1 MVEAER
7 QRHRVTRIIAA
18 TRFPF
23 LDQEESS
30 WPPSYQTVVNDE
42 QSRFGL
48 KGPDD
53 VGIVY
58 PSIVILRGDGGVQEL
73 GMVEPAE
80 NVVQE
85 RAKVWQF
92 YSDSASVGRRV
103 KKLFIYVPH
112 GYEDR
117 AMEIL
122 EGNGIDYD
130 GIRGYRVEKQS
141 LKILPFK
148 TQNDEYDHTVT

>member
-23 LDQEESS
+23 LDQEEES
-30 WPPSYQTVVNDE
+30 WPPSYQTIVNDE

-53 VGIVY
+53 AGIIY

-80 NVVQE
+80 NVTQE

-92 YSDSASVGRRV
+92 LSDSASVGRRV

-112 GYEDR
+112 GLEEKAR
-117 AMEIL
+117 GIL
-122 EGNGIDYD
+122 EGNGIEYD
-130 GIRGYRVEKQS
+130 GLRGYGVVDGN
-141 LKILPFK
+141 LKVYPIVSHDSPS
-148 TQNDEYDHTVT
+148 DHR